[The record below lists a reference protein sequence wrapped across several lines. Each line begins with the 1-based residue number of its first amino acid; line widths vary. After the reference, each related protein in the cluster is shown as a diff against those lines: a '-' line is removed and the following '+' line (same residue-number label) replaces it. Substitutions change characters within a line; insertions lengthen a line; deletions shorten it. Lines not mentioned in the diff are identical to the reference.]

1 MQEGFPRKDEKQKD
15 RKKKRKVAGFGT
27 CEEGAGEEAKKKIT
41 CFAVTSKTKGK
52 GGGGKSVSGGE
63 GIVADAGGLEE
74 VSVTGGEKPHPEPGG
89 AGLRPTFAKK
99 AVKEAWKEKKGE
111 VVEEKEEAIGV
122 E

>member
-1 MQEGFPRKDEKQKD
+1 M
-15 RKKKRKVAGFGT
+15 
-27 CEEGAGEEAKKKIT
+27 
-41 CFAVTSKTKGK
+41 TSKTKGQ